1 MAQLFPDVVS
11 ATLPYDTGS
20 ASSSWTAPAQ
30 YAFVMVQVRKGL
42 VSSSPEDFVVKTS
55 HGVIKSGTP
64 FNLLLKGGDL
74 FTAYG
79 NNINITALCH
89 RRPA

>member
-11 ATLPYDTGS
+11 VVLPYDSAS
-20 ASSSWTAPAQ
+20 ASSTWTAPAQ

-42 VSSSPEDFVVKTS
+42 VSSAPEDFSIKTS
-55 HGVIKSGTP
+55 HGVIKSGMP
-64 FNLLLKGGDL
+64 FNLILKGGDT
-74 FTAYG
+74 FTAYS

-89 RRPA
+89 RRPT